1 MRLLTES
8 PAREGAGV
16 WDVPAR
22 PARRRETDRPRP
34 DQSSPTRPSIGHD
47 EDFLRFDQ
55 ISGLLFERNRS

>member
-8 PAREGAGV
+8 PARGSGRLAVSVEPV
-16 WDVPAR
+16 
-22 PARRRETDRPRP
+22 RRRETDRPRP

-55 ISGLLFERNRS
+55 ISDLLFERNRS